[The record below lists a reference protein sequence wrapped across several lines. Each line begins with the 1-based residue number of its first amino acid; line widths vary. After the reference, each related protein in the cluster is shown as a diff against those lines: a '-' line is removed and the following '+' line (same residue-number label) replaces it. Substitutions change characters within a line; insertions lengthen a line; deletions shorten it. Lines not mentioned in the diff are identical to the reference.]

1 MMIPTF
7 GGMLVIIGI
16 AIVYGLILMIRIE
29 QAKDDRRNK

>member
-16 AIVYGLILMIRIE
+16 AIVYGLIMLIRID
-29 QAKDDRRNK
+29 QAKDEHRK